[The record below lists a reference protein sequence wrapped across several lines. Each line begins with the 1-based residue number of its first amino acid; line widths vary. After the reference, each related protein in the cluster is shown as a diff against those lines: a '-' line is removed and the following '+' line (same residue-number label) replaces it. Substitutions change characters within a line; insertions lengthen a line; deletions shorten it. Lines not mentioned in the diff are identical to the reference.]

1 MISRRKSYSLL
12 VKPLAFAVLCGL
24 GGTAE
29 AIQFNWDDAI
39 KGSVDTT
46 LSYGVAVRA
55 SKRDINLY
63 GIANG
68 GNSRSVNDDDGNL
81 NYDKGDLYSNLAKA
95 SMDIEAKWKNYGDRK
110 STRLNSSHGGIS
122 RMPSSA

>member
-12 VKPLAFAVLCGL
+12 LKPLAFAVLCGL

-46 LSYGVAVRA
+46 LSSAYQVFALGAALLAV
-55 SKRDINLY
+55 
-63 GIANG
+63 
-68 GNSRSVNDDDGNL
+68 
-81 NYDKGDLYSNLAKA
+81 
-95 SMDIEAKWKNYGDRK
+95 
-110 STRLNSSHGGIS
+110 SSLVTW
-122 RMPSSA
+122 RSSANLRPVIVVGVLSR